1 MKKLLV
7 ILMILVAWASASE
20 VYFDSR
26 FTLWKDATVYI
37 WTLDGNSPIN
47 ANEFCLSLR
56 RNNTGIGEPK
66 CRELGEWER
75 DTIATRYGSWLSNN
89 LEKGLPSSYLRA
101 RHPGMAAK
109 IQALEDN
116 IVLFLAPQGKN
127 IQVAIFDETAQEP
140 KAAGI
145 VKANNDKIAL
155 SDDIAA
161 TFFDKRTKRR
171 LTKEERL
178 KQQTEPDDLY
188 KEVPNLKIWAGAGIG
203 YSRAHFPLTPD
214 NWTRSHTKSRVKNYR
229 ITKDSVSLWNF
240 IDDADPFLALYT
252 GVTWHGF
259 IGIELLYRY
268 SNRDMK
274 TDKADTVYRELDYW
288 NFGQHDIGLNALLSM
303 TYPITTWLDITPL
316 FFLGFQY
323 SFYSENIELKKG
335 VKTPSRAYKYRI
347 KFEDVYKGAL
357 VGVGGQFIFK
367 KHYGLDLRAGIS
379 SRGRDLYEAPSPD
392 AGAAPTTI
400 GRFTLDCFV
409 SLGFEYHWTL

>member
-1 MKKLLV
+1 MKKLLA
-7 ILMILVAWASASE
+7 ILMVLVVWASASE

-26 FTLWKDATVYI
+26 FTLWKDATILI
-37 WTLDGNSPIN
+37 WALDGNAPVN

-66 CRELGEWER
+66 CRQLGEWER
-75 DTIATRYGSWLSNN
+75 DSITTRYGTWLSNN
-89 LEKGLPSSYLRA
+89 LEKGLPSSYLRV

-109 IQALEDN
+109 LQTLEDN

-145 VKANNDKIAL
+145 VRANNDKIAL

-188 KEVPNLKIWAGAGIG
+188 KEVPHLKFWAGMGIG
-203 YSRAHFPLTPD
+203 YSQAHFPLTPD
-214 NWTRSHTKSRVKNYR
+214 NWTSSHTRSRVKNYR

-240 IDDADPFLALYT
+240 IEDDDAFLSFYAGL
-252 GVTWHGF
+252 TWHGF
-259 IGIELLYRY
+259 IGIEFMYRY

-274 TDKADTVYRELDYW
+274 TDKSDTVYKELDHW
-288 NFGQHDIGLNALLSM
+288 NFGQHDIGLNVLFSI
-303 TYPITTWLDITPL
+303 TYPINPWLSITPL
-316 FFLGFQY
+316 AFIGFQY
-323 SFYSENIELKKG
+323 TFYNEDIEHKSD
-335 VKTPSRAYKYRI
+335 VKTPSRAYQYRV

-357 VGVGGQFIFK
+357 LGIGGQFVFK
-367 KHYGLDLRAGIS
+367 KHYGVDLRMGLS

-392 AGAAPTTI
+392 AGAAATTI
-400 GRFTLDCFV
+400 GRFTLDCFI